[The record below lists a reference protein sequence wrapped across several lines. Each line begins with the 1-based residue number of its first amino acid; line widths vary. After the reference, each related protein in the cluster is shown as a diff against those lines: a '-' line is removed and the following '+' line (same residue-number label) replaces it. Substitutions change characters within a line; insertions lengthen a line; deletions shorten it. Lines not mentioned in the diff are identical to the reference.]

1 MLVKSQEEYMHHM
14 IVVIVE
20 KESTVSQNYLLIVI
34 TPFQEDKRLFLE
46 HMEEYFVLDVLEIGI

>member
-14 IVVIVE
+14 IVVIVG